1 MKQNKIVVLMILM
14 FIISIILCSCSDNK
28 PDDVRQEVWDGVKNY
43 YKLITQKI
51 DNDEKMTQEDHDKLF
66 LFLTKYHPDT
76 IETTKTE
83 KILLYYISEMAK
95 RKELMDLGIT
105 ELNDYTQFNQA
116 KEKLEEY
123 FK

>member
-1 MKQNKIVVLMILM
+1 MIFMLVITVV
-14 FIISIILCSCSDNK
+14 FSGCGNNK
-28 PDDVRQEVWDGVKNY
+28 PDDVRQEIWDGVKNY

-51 DNDEKMTQEDHDKLF
+51 DNDEKMTQEEHDKLL
-66 LFLTKYHPDT
+66 LFLTKYHPDKE
-76 IETTKTE
+76 ETTDTE

-95 RKELMDLGIT
+95 IKELMDFGIT